1 MSAPHNAFRSP
12 DPKASIR
19 LRGLP
24 QLWFLKNAGRTT
36 AHSRARVTNLHGLT
50 HARSPPWHHRRVHHH
65 EQPSPTSHRFAFFQ
79 ARAAQ
84 RTSWEVTHLV
94 DAERA
99 PRRSSAIVQGA
110 WRSNISSGVSI
121 VLQARPAFL
130 RALRRCCS
138 SAYRAVLQGRLSDP
152 WEAFSPIIATAT
164 DQPN

>member
-1 MSAPHNAFRSP
+1 
-12 DPKASIR
+12 
-19 LRGLP
+19 
-24 QLWFLKNAGRTT
+24 
-36 AHSRARVTNLHGLT
+36 VTNLHGLT
-50 HARSPPWHHRRVHHH
+50 PCAITAHCTTAECIIMSNRHQRRTDLRSFKREPHNARPG
-65 EQPSPTSHRFAFFQ
+65 
-79 ARAAQ
+79 
-84 RTSWEVTHLV
+84 VTHLV